1 MPASKSCIV
10 LPVKIDTRFLN
21 DVASRTLGFIH
32 SVPFCQHPMNIPS
45 SILTLL
51 LGIGLTLVSL
61 WYGQNHGLMPVAA
74 SEEATHIDGLFN
86 AMMTISVG
94 LFLLVQGII
103 VYCAVKFR
111 RKPGELGD
119 GAAIEGNVPLEIL
132 WTAIPAAIVLWISI
146 YSFEIYN
153 EMGGFDPAGS
163 GAHAMHSMP
172 SGKGSAMAATL
183 DSTPESKAMAM
194 LGVGASPANQ
204 GKDAA
209 VNVNVLGLQYA
220 WIFTY
225 PDINVTSSELHV
237 PVGQEVKLNMTAQD
251 VIHAVWIP
259 QLRLKQDVIPG
270 TQTQL
275 RFTTNKVGSYPLRC
289 AELCGGYH
297 GSMVTQMVVETPE
310 DYATWIAS
318 QQESTQAQAEVVK
331 QTIAMNPANLST
343 GNYLAPYA
351 KEMGIQPEMLKHLH
365 QHESMNMSSLPAT
378 SGNS

>member
-1 MPASKSCIV
+1 
-10 LPVKIDTRFLN
+10 
-21 DVASRTLGFIH
+21 
-32 SVPFCQHPMNIPS
+32 MNIPS

-74 SEEATHIDGLFN
+74 SEEAAHIDGLFN

-94 LFLLVQGII
+94 LFLLVQGVI
-103 VYCAVKFR
+103 VYSAIKFR

-119 GAAIEGNVPLEIL
+119 GLAIEGNVPLEIL

-153 EMGGFDPAGS
+153 EMGGFDPAT
-163 GAHAMHSMP
+163 ANDIHAMHGMP

-183 DSTPESKAMAM
+183 DGAISPKPHSEMA

-204 GKDAA
+204 GKSAA
-209 VNVNVLGLQYA
+209 VSVNVLGLQYA

-225 PDINVTSSELHV
+225 PEANVTSGELHI
-237 PVGQEVKLNMTAQD
+237 PVGKEVQLNMTAQD

-270 TQTQL
+270 TPTQL
-275 RFTTNKVGSYPLRC
+275 RFTSNKVGTYPLRC

-297 GSMVTQMVVETPE
+297 GSMVTRMIVQTPE
-310 DYATWIAS
+310 EYDTWIAS
-318 QQESTQAQAEVVK
+318 QQQSTQAQAEIVK

-343 GNYLAPYA
+343 SSYLAPYA
-351 KEMGIQPEMLKHLH
+351 KEMGVKPQMLKHLH
-365 QHESMNMSSLPAT
+365 HRESVSMLTAPEIHKHS
-378 SGNS
+378 

>member
-1 MPASKSCIV
+1 M
-10 LPVKIDTRFLN
+10 LPVKIGNRFLN
-21 DVASRTLGFIH
+21 GRASRTLGFIN
-32 SVPFCQHPMNIPS
+32 SVSFCQHPMNIPS
-45 SILTLL
+45 SIITLL

-74 SEEATHIDGLFN
+74 SEEAAHIDGLFN

-132 WTAIPAAIVLWISI
+132 WTAIPAAVVLWISI

-153 EMGGFDPAGS
+153 EMGGFDPA
-163 GAHAMHSMP
+163 ANDMHAMHGMP
-172 SGKGSAMAATL
+172 AGKGSAMAATL
-183 DSTPESKAMAM
+183 DGMPNSSTLMA

-204 GKDAA
+204 GKLAD
-209 VNVNVLGLQYA
+209 VSINVLGLQYA

-225 PDINVTSSELHV
+225 PEANVTSAELHI
-237 PVGQEVKLNMTAQD
+237 PVGKEVQLNMNAQD

-270 TQTQL
+270 TPTQL
-275 RFTTNKVGSYPLRC
+275 RFTSNKVGTYPLRC

-297 GSMVTQMVVETPE
+297 GSMVTQMVVHTPE

-318 QQESTQAQAEVVK
+318 QQESAQAQAEVVK

-365 QHESMNMSSLPAT
+365 QHESMNMSSIPAT
-378 SGNS
+378 SDNS

>member
-1 MPASKSCIV
+1 
-10 LPVKIDTRFLN
+10 
-21 DVASRTLGFIH
+21 
-32 SVPFCQHPMNIPS
+32 MNIPS
-45 SILTLL
+45 SIVTLL

-74 SEEATHIDGLFN
+74 SEEAAHIDGLFN

-94 LFLLVQGII
+94 LFLLVQGVI
-103 VYCAVKFR
+103 VYSAIKFR
-111 RKPGELGD
+111 RRPGELGD

-153 EMGGFDPAGS
+153 EMGGFDPDAS

-172 SGKGSAMAATL
+172 SGKGSAMAATMPGMNGS
-183 DSTPESKAMAM
+183 DHRIAA

-204 GKDAA
+204 GKPAA

-225 PDINVTSSELHV
+225 PDVNVTSGELHV
-237 PVGQEVKLNMTAQD
+237 PVGKEVQLNMNAQD

-270 TQTQL
+270 TQTEL
-275 RFTTNKVGSYPLRC
+275 RFTTNKVGNYPLRC

-297 GSMVTQMVVETPE
+297 GSMVTRMIVHTPE
-310 DYATWIAS
+310 EYDTWIAS
-318 QQESTQAQAEVVK
+318 QQQATQAQAEVVK
-331 QTIAMNPANLST
+331 QTIAMNPANLPA
-343 GNYLAPYA
+343 GKYLAPYA
-351 KEMGIQPEMLKHLH
+351 REMGVKPDTLAHLH
-365 QHESMNMSSLPAT
+365 HEMSDMNMSSIASAT
-378 SGNS
+378 K

>member
-1 MPASKSCIV
+1 
-10 LPVKIDTRFLN
+10 
-21 DVASRTLGFIH
+21 
-32 SVPFCQHPMNIPS
+32 MNIPS

-74 SEEATHIDGLFN
+74 SEEAAHIDGLFN
-86 AMMTISVG
+86 AMMTISMG
-94 LFLLVQGII
+94 LFLLVQGVI
-103 VYCAVKFR
+103 VYSAIKFR

-153 EMGGFDPAGS
+153 EMGGFDPA
-163 GAHAMHSMP
+163 ANDMHAMHGMP
-172 SGKGSAMAATL
+172 AGKGSAMAATL
-183 DSTPESKAMAM
+183 DGMPNTSTLMA

-204 GKDAA
+204 GKPAA
-209 VNVNVLGLQYA
+209 VSVNVLGLQYA

-225 PDINVTSSELHV
+225 PDSNVTTSELHV
-237 PVGQEVKLNMTAQD
+237 PVGKEVQLNMNAQD

-270 TQTQL
+270 TPTQL
-275 RFTTNKVGSYPLRC
+275 RFTTNKVGTYPLRC

-297 GSMVTQMVVETPE
+297 GSMVTQMIVHTPE

-318 QQESTQAQAEVVK
+318 QQDSAQAQAEVVK
-331 QTIAMNPANLST
+331 QTIAMTPANLST
-343 GNYLAPYA
+343 ASYLAPYA
-351 KEMGIQPEMLKHLH
+351 TEMGVKSEMVQHL
-365 QHESMNMSSLPAT
+365 QHHDMSKSIA
-378 SGNS
+378 SAIK